1 MDSVRLKLMDSVRLM
16 TGFREANDWIP
27 LSLTDLQL
35 EPPGPRLPL
44 EGPYYTPGT
53 TLLRPRL
60 LYTLV

>member
-1 MDSVRLKLMDSVRLM
+1 MRLTDGFREAKTD
-16 TGFREANDWIP
+16 GFREANDWIP